1 MMGLLHYLIVMR
13 FSTFEP
19 KSVTHPVNKDLTN
32 QNEGFGRIF
41 TLGPPFLF
49 FFSSSPSPSASSLKL
64 SLSTLCV
71 SKETPP
77 IETIIVMLLSSV
89 GIFLMTALAGL
100 VSGQQQDQQQTTT
113 TGNGTSLNPVATQY
127 GSTFKNA
134 GGKVLTS
141 FVNGKWANGNNKEEQ
156 RTLTSLLLSLC
167 DILRRLVFGQ
177 LHCWSKHLSWVC
189 RWDIFYQ
196 LVLYM

>member
-1 MMGLLHYLIVMR
+1 MMGFLHHPIVMR

-32 QNEGFGRIF
+32 QNRRFGRIF

-49 FFSSSPSPSASSLKL
+49 FLSSSPSHSTSSFKL
-64 SLSTLCV
+64 SLSTLFV

-77 IETIIVMLLSSV
+77 IETLFVMLLSSV
-89 GIFLMTALAGL
+89 GVFLWMAVAGL
-100 VSGQQQDQQQTTT
+100 VSGQQQTTT
-113 TGNGTSLNPVATQY
+113 SSNGTSLNPVATQY

-141 FVNGKWANGNNKEEQ
+141 FVNGK
-156 RTLTSLLLSLC
+156 
-167 DILRRLVFGQ
+167 
-177 LHCWSKHLSWVC
+177 
-189 RWDIFYQ
+189 
-196 LVLYM
+196 